1 MKFNIISEGKNY
13 TKDRAK
19 SLKVRLEQIKD
30 LDFIDSDSFEAGYLG
45 DKKGSRW
52 SKGSRNNVN
61 QLSSMAGAEA
71 WKQDK
76 SEIKN
81 QRDIDG
87 KKADIDDLSKE
98 LEELE
103 PEEKVEETEEEST
116 EDNKEEN
123 EKEEKEG

>member
-1 MKFNIISEGKNY
+1 MKFNILSEGKNY
-13 TKDRAK
+13 TKDREK
-19 SLKVRLEQIKD
+19 CLKIRLKQIKD
-30 LDFIDSDSFEAGYLG
+30 LDFIDADSFEAGYLG

-76 SEIKN
+76 LEIKN
-81 QRDIDG
+81 QRDIDS

-103 PEEKVEETEEEST
+103 PEKKVEETEEEST